1 MTLTIPD
8 IMLERMNIKE
18 EDLKVELA
26 VLLYDKGSL
35 SFGQAKV
42 LAGLDHLGFQ
52 KALKDRGVSLNYDID
67 EFHEDLKTLG
77 INPKPSS

>member
-8 IMLERMNIKE
+8 IMLERMNVKE

-35 SFGQAKV
+35 SFGQAKI
-42 LAGLDHLGFQ
+42 LAGLDHLSFQ
-52 KALKDRGVSLNYDID
+52 KALKDRNVYLNYDVED
-67 EFHEDLKTLG
+67 FHEDLKTLG
-77 INPKPSS
+77 INPKSSS